1 MQSNPFAAFIDALVG
16 TPSHELHLMNK
27 EQRVDSKIVEDFTKF
42 QIRIA
47 EIDPSTVAGY
57 VGTVLVRNQS
67 GQKCV
72 GCGEVHESASGHSVY
87 GSASGDEVDVTALM
101 LMVADEAGI

>member
-1 MQSNPFAAFIDALVG
+1 MQGNPFFIAALAGI
-16 TPSHELHLMNK
+16 PSHELHLMNK
-27 EQRVDSKIVEDFTKF
+27 EQKVDPEIVEDFTKF

-57 VGTVLVRNQS
+57 VGAVLVRNQS

-87 GSASGDEVDVTALM
+87 GSASGDEVDVKALM
-101 LMVADEAGI
+101 LMAADEADL